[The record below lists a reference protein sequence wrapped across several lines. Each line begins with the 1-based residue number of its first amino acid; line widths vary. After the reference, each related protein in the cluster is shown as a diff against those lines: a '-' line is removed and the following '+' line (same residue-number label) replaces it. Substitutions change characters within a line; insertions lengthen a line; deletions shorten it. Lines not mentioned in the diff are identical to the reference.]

1 MLTMLMMMAGL
12 AGDSGTIEA
21 YLRDVIPLYRADGS
35 EAGRKRSKE
44 LPRPLDFNGESEFGD
59 LRVTI
64 NGTEYFIRRA
74 DVRFTGGR
82 VTCAP
87 SGAAGR
93 EANSRQGVSRPGTKA
108 GAGSGTQECVR
119 P

>member
-1 MLTMLMMMAGL
+1 MLTMLLMMAGL
-12 AGDSGTIEA
+12 AGETGRIEV
-21 YLRDVIPLYRADGS
+21 YLRDVIPLYKIDGS
-35 EAGRKRSKE
+35 EAGRKRSKD
-44 LPRPLDFNGESEFGD
+44 LPKPLDFNGENEFGD

-64 NGTEYFIRRA
+64 DGTVFYIRRA

-108 GAGSGTQECVR
+108 GAGAGTQECVR